1 MHLNS
6 YSVMTV
12 KYSVQVLSK
21 TMFVALSQYGSP
33 DESEAARF
41 CHMINKFFDWL
52 NVRSTTAAV
61 KERNIFLQP
70 YSNVDDQRLHWLGNT
85 FLNYLY
91 EWKENIEARRGN
103 FAKTE
108 KA

>member
-1 MHLNS
+1 M
-6 YSVMTV
+6 MTV
-12 KYSVQVLSK
+12 KYTVQVLSK
-21 TMFVALSQYGSP
+21 TMFVALSQYGSS
-33 DESEAARF
+33 DASEAARF

-103 FAKTE
+103 FDKTE